1 MAARGEPRGRTVLPA
16 FPTDAAAL
24 ASPWLPASAAALVPL
39 VAEAAAAGIPVR
51 LNGRADG
58 ACLRVARALH
68 AAAARPGPLVA
79 LVGRR
84 PSFDDLPAG
93 AALYVDATGLA
104 RAAAL
109 ALAALL
115 DDGAVWVIA
124 AADPSRPLAAPLAA
138 RLDAL
143 SADVPALAARPGDV
157 PALAAAIVD
166 RLAARAGRLPVA
178 LTPAAIAALTA
189 RPFPGDVA
197 ELEAVLKR
205 AWIRAHGE
213 PIDVA
218 HLDAPAAPAVATEAP
233 AAVATSG
240 PHLELLLAEL
250 AHELRNP
257 LVTIKTFAGH
267 LPALLEDAELR
278 DRFKTLTDEAITRM
292 DGLLENVLEF
302 ARLAPPRR
310 EAVDLEPLVDRL
322 VGEVA
327 GELKER
333 EVRLRR
339 TGGSARVGGDTEHLT
354 YALRNLFAGVVREVP
369 PREELL
375 LDTSVN
381 GVVTVQFAAGGEAA
395 TRLRE
400 LATPAENER
409 LVDPTLLPLPFT
421 LARAALERSGGGL
434 AVVPHDDGTTALVVR
449 LPVAEETLR

>member
-1 MAARGEPRGRTVLPA
+1 VLP
-16 FPTDAAAL
+16 PLPSDPAAL
-24 ASPWLPASAAALVPL
+24 APPWLPSSAAELLPL
-39 VAEAAAAGIPVR
+39 APDAGAASIPVR
-51 LNGRADG
+51 LNGAPA

-68 AAAARPGPLVA
+68 AAAARPGPLLA
-79 LVGRR
+79 LTGRR

-93 AALYVDATGLA
+93 ATLYVDVTALA
-104 RAAAL
+104 REAAV
-109 ALAALL
+109 ALAAIL
-115 DDGAVWVIA
+115 DDGLVWVIA
-124 AADPSRPLAAPLAA
+124 AVDPERPLPALLAA

-143 SADVPALAARPGDV
+143 TADVPALSARPGDL

-166 RLAARAGRLPVA
+166 RLSARAGRLPVA
-178 LTPAAIAALTA
+178 LTPGALAALA
-189 RPFPGDVA
+189 AQPFPGDVV
-197 ELEAVLKR
+197 ELEAVLRR
-205 AWIRAHGE
+205 AWLRARGGA
-213 PIDVA
+213 IDA
-218 HLDAPAAPAVATEAP
+218 GHLDASAQLDAGAPAPAAAATPPAAPPLPDT
-233 AAVATSG
+233 G

-278 DRFKTLTDEAITRM
+278 ERFKTLTDDAIARM

-310 EAVDLEPLVDRL
+310 EPVDLQPLLDRL
-322 VGEVA
+322 LGEVEP
-327 GELKER
+327 ELAQR
-333 EVRLRR
+333 EVHVRR
-339 TGGSARVGGDTEHLT
+339 TGAAARVGGDAEHLT

-369 PREELL
+369 PREDLL

-400 LATPAENER
+400 LATPADNER

-434 AVVPHDDGTTALVVR
+434 AVVPKDDGTTALVVR
-449 LPVAEETLR
+449 LPAAEEAQR